1 MALSLS
7 LLPKNL
13 TLLPVAERQ
22 RLLSSSRLK
31 VALTGFIALLVTGL
45 CLVVILFVGHIFD
58 WLTPRM
64 QQDLG
69 WKVAR
74 GAVEVAERGELALI
88 LKDEPMLQD
97 AFDRYAKDEDVQAI
111 VAADPSGRVIATHG
125 ELPIAAAEIFRAP
138 RAQLNQR
145 ADYVWSW
152 TEQTVE
158 GAAVGRVAMV
168 ASTLR
173 LEAGR
178 DLRHRIL
185 MLTAVAGLLGLAL
198 SLSFVHWY
206 VGPVLKVTGRAFD
219 GLERAASELLHKQR
233 LEKEL
238 EIGARIQTCL
248 LPRSVAIPELELSA
262 KMVPASEVG
271 GDYYDAFAAGRG
283 GFIGIGDVAGHG
295 LTSGLVMLMVQS
307 VVGALAR
314 QAPEA
319 SPSELVC
326 ALNTV
331 LYDNIRHRL
340 QNKEHVTFTLLR
352 YQPGGTLT
360 FAGAHEEM
368 CVFRRAT
375 GTVELVE
382 TPGTW
387 LGAMR
392 DVKKHTV
399 DTELRLEIGDIV
411 LLYTDGVTEAR
422 AASGEQFGLDRLTR
436 LLENSSDLP
445 IEALIDRVYKAV
457 AAHAKELDDDVT
469 LLAFRYVGAA
479 QAHGTAG
486 TRSMDRS

>member
-1 MALSLS
+1 LAASVS
-7 LLPKNL
+7 HLPKNL

-22 RLLSSSRLK
+22 RILSSSRLK
-31 VALTGFIALLVTGL
+31 VALTGFIAVLVAAL

-74 GAVEVAERGELALI
+74 GAVEVAQRGELALI

-97 AFDRYAKDEDVQAI
+97 AFERYAKDEDVQAI
-111 VAADPSGRVIATHG
+111 VAADPSGRVLATHG
-125 ELPIAAAEIFRAP
+125 ELPIAAAELFRAP
-138 RAQLNQR
+138 RARLNTSE
-145 ADYVWSW
+145 DYVWSW

-158 GAAVGRVAMV
+158 GAVVGRVAMV

-185 MLTAVAGLLGLAL
+185 VLTGVAGLLGLAL

-206 VGPVLKVTGRAFD
+206 VGPVLKVTGRAFE
-219 GLERAASELLHKQR
+219 GLERAASELMHKQR

-248 LPRSVAIPELELSA
+248 LPKSVTIPELELSA
-262 KMVPASEVG
+262 RMVPASEVG
-271 GDYYDAFAAGRG
+271 GDYYDAFAAGNG
-283 GFIGIGDVAGHG
+283 GYIGVGDVAGHG

-314 QAPEA
+314 KSPEA
-319 SPSELVC
+319 PPSDLVC

-352 YQPGGTLT
+352 YEVGGKLT
-360 FAGAHEEM
+360 FAGAHEEI
-368 CVFRRAT
+368 CVYRRKL
-375 GTVELVE
+375 GKVELVE

-392 DVKKHTV
+392 DVRKHTV
-399 DTELRLEIGDIV
+399 DSTLQLEPGDIV

-422 AASGEQFGLDRLTR
+422 SESGKQFGLDRLTA
-436 LLENSSDLP
+436 LVENSNDLP
-445 IEALIDRVYKAV
+445 MAALVERIYRAV
-457 AAHAKELDDDVT
+457 ADHAAELDDDVT
-469 LLAFRYVGAA
+469 LLAFRYTPAGA
-479 QAHGTAG
+479 
-486 TRSMDRS
+486 S

>member
-1 MALSLS
+1 VALSLPQ
-7 LLPKNL
+7 LPKNL

-22 RLLSSSRLK
+22 RILSSSRLQ
-31 VALTGFIALLVTGL
+31 VALTGFIALLVAAL

-74 GAVEVAERGELALI
+74 GAVEVASRGELALI
-88 LKDEPMLQD
+88 IKDEPLLQD
-97 AFDRYAKDEDVQAI
+97 AFERYAKDEDVQAI
-111 VAADPSGRVIATHG
+111 VATDPRGVVLATHG
-125 ELPIAAAEIFRAP
+125 ELPVTTAELFAAP
-138 RAQLNQR
+138 RSQLNSSKG
-145 ADYVWSW
+145 YVWSW
-152 TEQTVE
+152 TEQSVE
-158 GAAVGRVAMV
+158 GVAVGRVAMV

-178 DLRHRIL
+178 DLRRRIL

-198 SLSFVHWY
+198 SLSFVRWY
-206 VGPVLKVTGRAFD
+206 VSPVLKVTGRAFE
-219 GLERAASELLHKQR
+219 GLERAAGELMHKQR

-271 GDYYDAFAAGRG
+271 GDYYDAFTAGSG

-307 VVGALAR
+307 VVGALGR
-314 QAPEA
+314 KTPDA
-319 SPSELVC
+319 SPSELVS

-352 YQPGGTLT
+352 YAPGGKLT
-360 FAGAHEEM
+360 FAGAHEEI
-368 CVFRRAT
+368 CVFRQAS
-375 GTVELVE
+375 GKVELVP

-392 DVKKHTV
+392 DVRKHTL
-399 DTELRLEIGDIV
+399 DSELELAPGDIV

-422 AASGEQFGLDRLTR
+422 AKNGEQFGLDRLTT

-445 IEALIDRVYKAV
+445 IAALIDRVYQAV
-457 AAHAKELDDDVT
+457 DQHAEVLDDDVT
-469 LLAFRYVGAA
+469 LLAFRYLGP
-479 QAHGTAG
+479 GKP
-486 TRSMDRS
+486 

>member
-1 MALSLS
+1 LASSIS

-13 TLLPVAERQ
+13 TLLPVAERK
-22 RLLSSSRLK
+22 RILSSSRLM
-31 VALTGFIALLVTGL
+31 VALTGFIALLVAAL

-74 GAVEVAERGELALI
+74 GAVEVAQRGELALI

-111 VAADPSGRVIATHG
+111 VAADPSGRVLATHG
-125 ELPIAAAEIFRAP
+125 ALPIPAAELFRAS
-138 RAQLNQR
+138 RSQLNHR
-145 ADYVWSW
+145 EDYVWSW
-152 TEQTVE
+152 AEQSVE
-158 GAAVGRVAMV
+158 GATVGKVAMV

-185 MLTAVAGLLGLAL
+185 VLTGVAGLLGLAL
-198 SLSFVHWY
+198 SLSFVRWY

-219 GLERAASELLHKQR
+219 GLERAAGELLHKQR
-233 LEKEL
+233 LEREL

-248 LPRSVAIPELELSA
+248 LPRTVTIPELELAA

-271 GDYYDAFAAGRG
+271 GDYYDAFAAGEG

-314 QAPEA
+314 KTPDA
-319 SPSELVC
+319 SPSELVA

-331 LYDNIRHRL
+331 LYDNIRHRM

-352 YQPGGTLT
+352 YDRGGKLT

-368 CVFRRAT
+368 CVYRRQT
-375 GTVELVE
+375 GKVELVE

-392 DVKKHTV
+392 DVRKHTR
-399 DTELRLEIGDIV
+399 DSELQLAPGDIV

-422 AASGEQFGLDRLTR
+422 SAGGEQFGLQRLTA
-436 LLENSSDLP
+436 LLENSADLP
-445 IEALIDRVYKAV
+445 VEALIERIYRAV
-457 AAHAKELDDDVT
+457 ASHARELDDDVT
-469 LLAFRYVGAA
+469 LLAFRYSGGA
-479 QAHGTAG
+479 
-486 TRSMDRS
+486 

>member
-1 MALSLS
+1 M
-7 LLPKNL
+7 
-13 TLLPVAERQ
+13 AERQ
-22 RLLSSSRLK
+22 RILSSSRLRI
-31 VALTGFIALLVTGL
+31 ALTCFIALLVAAL
-45 CLVVILFVGHIFD
+45 CGVVILFVSHIFD

-74 GAVEVAERGELALI
+74 GAVEVAQRGELALI
-88 LKDEPMLQD
+88 LKDEPMLKD

-125 ELPIAAAEIFRAP
+125 SLPIPAEELFRAP
-138 RAQLNQR
+138 RSQLNQSK
-145 ADYVWSW
+145 DYVWSW
-152 TEQTVE
+152 TEQSVE
-158 GAAVGRVAMV
+158 GAVVGRVAMV

-185 MLTAVAGLLGLAL
+185 MLTAIAGLFGIGL

-206 VGPVLKVTGRAFD
+206 VSPVLKVTGRAFE
-219 GLERAASELLHKQR
+219 GLERAATELMNKQR

-248 LPRSVAIPELELSA
+248 LPKTVAIPELELAA

-271 GDYYDAFAAGRG
+271 GDYYDAFAVGTG
-283 GFIGIGDVAGHG
+283 GVIGIGDVAGHG

-307 VVGALAR
+307 VVAALAR
-314 QAPEA
+314 KSPDAA
-319 SPSELVC
+319 PSELVC

-331 LYDNIRHRL
+331 LHDNIRHRL

-352 YQPGGTLT
+352 YEPGGKLT
-360 FAGAHEEM
+360 FAGAHEEI
-368 CVFRRAT
+368 CVYRKRT
-375 GTVELVE
+375 NDVELVP

-387 LGAMR
+387 LGAVR

-399 DTELRLEIGDIV
+399 DSTLQLEKGDIV

-422 AASGEQFGLDRLTR
+422 AQNGEQFGLDRLTA
-436 LLENSSDLP
+436 LLQNSADLP
-445 IEALIDRVYKAV
+445 MPALIDRVYKAV
-457 AAHAKELDDDVT
+457 ATHAQELDDDVT
-469 LLAFRYVGAA
+469 LLAFRY
-479 QAHGTAG
+479 
-486 TRSMDRS
+486 S

>member
-1 MALSLS
+1 M
-7 LLPKNL
+7 
-13 TLLPVAERQ
+13 
-22 RLLSSSRLK
+22 LSSSRLG
-31 VALTGFIALLVTGL
+31 ATLTGFIALLVATL
-45 CLVVILFVGHIFD
+45 CTVVMLFVGQIFH

-69 WKVAR
+69 WKVAH
-74 GAVEVAERGELALI
+74 GAVEVAQLGELGLI
-88 LKDEPMLQD
+88 LEDEPMLRD

-111 VAADPSGRVIATHG
+111 VAESPGGRVIAVHG
-125 ELPIAAAEIFRAP
+125 DLPIPAEQLFRGP
-138 RAQLNQR
+138 RAVLNQSK
-145 ADYVWSW
+145 DYVWSW

-158 GAAVGRVAMV
+158 GASVGKVAMV

-178 DLRHRIL
+178 DLRQHIL
-185 MLTAVAGLLGLAL
+185 ILTGVAGLLGLAL
-198 SLSFVHWY
+198 SLSFVKWY
-206 VGPVLKVTGRAFD
+206 VGPVLKVTGRAFE
-219 GLERAASELLHKQR
+219 GLERAAIELMNKQR

-248 LPRSVAIPELELSA
+248 LPKHVAIPELELAA

-271 GDYYDAFAAGRG
+271 GDYYDAFAAGSG

-307 VVGALAR
+307 VVGALGR
-314 QAPEA
+314 KSPDA

-352 YQPGGTLT
+352 YDPGGKLT
-360 FAGAHEEM
+360 FAGAHEEI
-368 CVFRRAT
+368 CVFRKAS
-375 GTVELVE
+375 GKVELVE

-392 DVKKHTV
+392 DVRKHTI
-399 DTELRLEIGDIV
+399 DSELKLERGDIV

-422 AASGEQFGLDRLTR
+422 SAGGEQFGLDRVR
-436 LLENSSDLP
+436 ALLENSSDLP
-445 IEALIDRVYKAV
+445 MQALIDRVYQAV
-457 AAHAKELDDDVT
+457 VTHARELDDDVT
-469 LLAFRYVGAA
+469 LLAFRYG
-479 QAHGTAG
+479 
-486 TRSMDRS
+486 

>member
-1 MALSLS
+1 M
-7 LLPKNL
+7 LPKNL
-13 TLLPVAERQ
+13 TLLPVAER
-22 RLLSSSRLK
+22 RRILSSSRLK
-31 VALTGFIALLVTGL
+31 VALTGFIALLVAAL

-88 LKDEPMLQD
+88 MKDEPLLQD

-111 VAADPSGRVIATHG
+111 VAADPTGRVLATHG
-125 ELPIAAAEIFRAP
+125 QLPIPAAELFRAP
-138 RAQLNQR
+138 RSTLNQSQG
-145 ADYVWSW
+145 YVWSW
-152 TEQTVE
+152 TEQSVE
-158 GAAVGRVAMV
+158 GTAVGRVAMV

-178 DLRHRIL
+178 DLRQRIL
-185 MLTAVAGLLGLAL
+185 MLTVVAGLLGLAL

-206 VGPVLKVTGRAFD
+206 VGPVLKVTGRAFE

-233 LEKEL
+233 LEREL

-248 LPRSVAIPELELSA
+248 LPRSVSIPELELA
-262 KMVPASEVG
+262 ARMVPASEVG
-271 GDYYDAFAAGRG
+271 GDYYDAFGAGTG
-283 GFIGIGDVAGHG
+283 GIIGIGDVAGHG

-307 VVGALAR
+307 VVGAMAR
-314 QAPEA
+314 KAPDA
-319 SPSELVC
+319 APSELVC

-352 YQPGGTLT
+352 YSLGGKLT
-360 FAGAHEEM
+360 FAGAHEEI
-368 CVFRRAT
+368 CVWRKAT
-375 GTVELVE
+375 GKVELVE

-392 DVKKHTV
+392 DVRKHTV
-399 DTELRLEIGDIV
+399 DSELQLDEGDIV

-422 AASGEQFGLDRLTR
+422 AAAGGQFGLERLIA
-436 LLENSSDLP
+436 LLENSADLP
-445 IEALIDRVYKAV
+445 MEALIERIYKAV

-469 LLAFRYVGAA
+469 LLAFRYLGPA
-479 QAHGTAG
+479 
-486 TRSMDRS
+486 RS

>member
-1 MALSLS
+1 MAVSAS

-13 TLLPVAERQ
+13 TLLPKAERK
-22 RLLSSSRLK
+22 RILSSTRLQI
-31 VALTGFIALLVTGL
+31 ALTSFIALLVAAL
-45 CLVVILFVGHIFD
+45 CAVVILFVGHIFD

-74 GAVEVAERGELALI
+74 GAVEVAQRGELALI

-97 AFDRYAKDEDVQAI
+97 AFARYAKDDDVQAI
-111 VAADPSGRVIATHG
+111 VAADPTGRVIATQG
-125 ELPIAAAEIFRAP
+125 ELPIPAEELFRAP

-145 ADYVWSW
+145 QDYVWSW
-152 TEQTVE
+152 TEQSVE
-158 GAAVGRVAMV
+158 GANVGKVAMV

-185 MLTAVAGLLGLAL
+185 VLTGVAGLLGLVL
-198 SLSFVHWY
+198 SLSFVKWY
-206 VGPVLKVTGRAFD
+206 VGPLLKVTGRAFE
-219 GLERAASELLHKQR
+219 GLERAAAELLNKQR

-248 LPRSVAIPELELSA
+248 LPKTVAIPELELAA

-271 GDYYDAFAAGRG
+271 GDYYDAFAAGSG

-307 VVGALAR
+307 VVAALGR
-314 QAPEA
+314 KSPEA
-319 SPSELVC
+319 SPAELVC

-331 LYDNIRHRL
+331 LHDNIRHRL

-352 YQPGGTLT
+352 YDAGGKVT
-360 FAGAHEEM
+360 FAGAHEEI
-368 CVFRRAT
+368 CVYRKAT
-375 GTVELVE
+375 GKVELVE

-387 LGAMR
+387 LGAVR

-399 DTELRLEIGDIV
+399 DSQLQLSSGDIV

-422 AASGEQFGLDRLTR
+422 AANGEQFGLDRVTQ

-445 IEALIDRVYKAV
+445 MPALIERIYKAV
-457 AAHAKELDDDVT
+457 ALHAKELDDDVT
-469 LLAFRYVGAA
+469 LLAFR
-479 QAHGTAG
+479 
-486 TRSMDRS
+486 RS

>member
-1 MALSLS
+1 MALSVS

-13 TLLPVAERQ
+13 TLLPVAERK
-22 RLLSSSRLK
+22 RILSSTRLQI
-31 VALTGFIALLVTGL
+31 ALTGFIALLVAAL
-45 CLVVILFVGHIFD
+45 CAVVILFVGHIFD

-64 QQDLG
+64 QEDLG

-74 GAVEVAERGELALI
+74 GAVEVAQRGELALI

-97 AFDRYAKDEDVQAI
+97 AFESYAKDADVQAI
-111 VAADPSGRVIATHG
+111 VAADPSGHVIATHG
-125 ELPIAAAEIFRAP
+125 ELPIAAAELFKAP

-152 TEQTVE
+152 NEQNVE
-158 GAAVGRVAMV
+158 GANVGKVAMV

-173 LEAGR
+173 LDAGR

-185 MLTAVAGLLGLAL
+185 VLTGVAGLLGLAL
-198 SLSFVHWY
+198 SLSFVKWY
-206 VGPVLKVTGRAFD
+206 VGPVLKVTGRAFE
-219 GLERAASELLHKQR
+219 GLERAASELLSKER

-248 LPRSVAIPELELSA
+248 LPKAVAIPELEVA
-262 KMVPASEVG
+262 ARMVPASEVG
-271 GDYYDAFAAGRG
+271 GDYYDAFPAGNG

-307 VVGALAR
+307 VVAALAR
-314 QAPEA
+314 KSPGS

-326 ALNTV
+326 ALNVV
-331 LYDNIRHRL
+331 LHDNIRHRL
-340 QNKEHVTFTLLR
+340 QNREHVTFTLLR
-352 YQPGGTLT
+352 YEPGGKLT
-360 FAGAHEEM
+360 FAGAHEEI
-368 CVFRRAT
+368 CVYRKAT
-375 GTVELVE
+375 GKVELVE

-387 LGAMR
+387 LGAVR
-392 DVKKHTV
+392 DVTKHTV
-399 DTELRLEIGDIV
+399 DSELRVDSGDIV

-422 AASGEQFGLDRLTR
+422 AANGEQFGLDRLTG

-445 IEALIDRVYKAV
+445 MPALIDRLFKAV

-469 LLAFRYVGAA
+469 LLAFR
-479 QAHGTAG
+479 
-486 TRSMDRS
+486 RL

>member
-1 MALSLS
+1 MAASIS

-13 TLLPVAERQ
+13 TLLPMAERQ
-22 RLLSSSRLK
+22 RILSSSRLK
-31 VALTGFIALLVTGL
+31 VALTSFIAILVAAL
-45 CLVVILFVGHIFD
+45 CGVVILFVAHIFD

-74 GAVEVAERGELALI
+74 GAIEVAERGELALI

-97 AFDRYAKDEDVQAI
+97 AFERYAKDEDVQAI
-111 VAADPSGRVIATHG
+111 VAADPEGRILATHG
-125 ELPIAAAEIFRAP
+125 ELPIAADELFRGS
-138 RAQLNQR
+138 RSQLNQR
-145 ADYVWSW
+145 KDYVWSW

-158 GAAVGRVAMV
+158 GKAVGKVAMV

-178 DLRHRIL
+178 NLRHRIL
-185 MLTAVAGLLGLAL
+185 VLTGVAGLLGLVL
-198 SLSFVHWY
+198 SLSFVRWY
-206 VGPVLKVTGRAFD
+206 VGPLLKVTSRAFE

-248 LPRSVAIPELELSA
+248 LPRSVAIPELELAA

-307 VVGALAR
+307 VIGALAR
-314 QAPEA
+314 KTPDA
-319 SPSELVC
+319 SPAELVC

-331 LYDNIRHRL
+331 LHDNIRHRL
-340 QNKEHVTFTLLR
+340 RNKEHVTFTLLR
-352 YQPGGTLT
+352 YQPGGRLT
-360 FAGAHEEM
+360 FAGAHEEI
-368 CVFRRAT
+368 CVLRKQT
-375 GTVELVE
+375 GKVELVP

-392 DVKKHTV
+392 DVRKHTV
-399 DTELRLEIGDIV
+399 DSELLLQPGDVV

-422 AASGEQFGLDRLTR
+422 STGGEQFGLERLTQ
-436 LLENSSDLP
+436 LLENSGDLP
-445 IEALIDRVYKAV
+445 MDDLIVRLYRAV

-469 LLAFRYVGAA
+469 MLAFRYLGPAA
-479 QAHGTAG
+479 V
-486 TRSMDRS
+486 S